1 MKKVLVVLISLG
13 LASPLCSRAATL
25 NVGATETYKTPC
37 AAFAAAHDGDTVLID
52 PGTYTGD
59 VCAFS
64 QNNLTVEG
72 TSATNRPIINANGAN
87 AQSKGT
93 WVVSGSNFTVMNVE
107 MEGAS
112 VPAKDGDNG
121 AAIREQG
128 VNWTVENCYFHNN
141 QDGILESNIAG
152 SVILI
157 EYSEFANNGVASG
170 KYAGQEHNLYI
181 GHAAQLTF
189 QYNWSHDAIVGHLL
203 KTRAAVNYIL
213 YNRLTGQNGSESYET
228 DVPNGGTTYFI
239 GNLIQQP
246 TTTQNGAMLSYM
258 EEGANSANPG
268 HDLYVTSNTFV
279 NQYTGV
285 STFLNIG
292 SADTTPVLA
301 QDNIFYGGGT
311 LSTQGSTVFS
321 GDFVGNP
328 SFVDVNNYNYNLN
341 AGSPAI
347 NYATSEG
354 TSPEG
359 YSLVPAYQYVQ
370 PTCGETRQNAAD
382 AGGLAYNNVGTQL
395 NCLP

>member
-1 MKKVLVVLISLG
+1 MLVSIG
-13 LASPLCSRAATL
+13 LLSPLCLQAATL
-25 NVGATETYKTPC
+25 RVGATETYKTPC
-37 AAFAAAHDGDTVLID
+37 AAFAVAVDGDTVLID

-72 TSATNRPIINANGAN
+72 TSPTNRPIINANGVA
-87 AQSKGT
+87 AQKKGT
-93 WVVSGSNFTVMNVE
+93 WVVSGSNFTVENVE
-107 MEGAS
+107 MEGAAVS
-112 VPAKDGDNG
+112 KADGDNG

-157 EYSEFANNGVASG
+157 EYSQFANNGVGSG
-170 KYAGQEHNLYI
+170 SLAGQEHNLYI

-189 QYNWSHDAIVGHLL
+189 QYNYSHNAIVGHLL

-213 YNRLTGQNGSESYET
+213 YNRLTGENGTDSYET

-239 GNLIQQP
+239 GNLIQQGSN
-246 TTTQNGAMLSYM
+246 TGNGAMLSYL
-258 EEGANSANPG
+258 EEGINSANPG

-279 NQYTGV
+279 NQYTGT
-285 STFLNIG
+285 STFLQIG
-292 SADTTPVLA
+292 TADTVPVLA

-311 LSTQGSTVFS
+311 LSTQASTTFS
-321 GDFVGNP
+321 GNYVGNP

-347 NYATSEG
+347 GAATSEG
-354 TSPEG
+354 VSSEG
-359 YSLVPAYQYVQ
+359 YSLVPGYQYVH

-382 AGGLAYNNVGTQL
+382 IGGLAYNNVGTML

>member
-1 MKKVLVVLISLG
+1 MLLLSLG
-13 LASPLCSRAATL
+13 LLSPLCLQAATL
-25 NVGATETYKTPC
+25 KVGSTEQYKTPC
-37 AAFAAAHDGDTVLID
+37 AALAVAVDGDTVLID

-64 QNNLTVEG
+64 QNNLTIEG
-72 TSATNRPIINANGAN
+72 TSPTNRPIINANGKA

-107 MEGAS
+107 MEGAAVS
-112 VPAKDGDNG
+112 KANGDNG

-152 SVILI
+152 SNILI
-157 EYSEFANNGVASG
+157 EYSEFANNGVSSG
-170 KYAGQEHNLYI
+170 SLAGQEHNLYI

-189 QYNWSHDAIVGHLL
+189 QYNYSHDAIVGHLL

-213 YNRLTGQNGSESYET
+213 YNALLGRTGSDSYET

-239 GNLIQQP
+239 GNLIQQG
-246 TTTQNGAMLSYM
+246 TSTQNGAMLSYM
-258 EEGANSANPG
+258 EEGANSLNPG

-279 NQYTGV
+279 NQYTGT

-292 SADTTPVLA
+292 SADTTPALA

-311 LSTQGSTVFS
+311 LSTQSNTTFS

-328 SFVDVNNYNYNLN
+328 SFVNVNSYNYNLN

-354 TSPEG
+354 TSSEG
-359 YSLVPAYQYVQ
+359 YSLVPAYQYVS

-382 AGGLAYNNVGTQL
+382 AGGLAYQNSGTML